1 MGFTAQSD
9 QKRNQSQNRFVGLI
23 IKYPIIP
30 TLIFFITM
38 LIVFIVLS
46 PVNRRGQNIFLS
58 STNLANITE
67 ATAGFSIGAFAM
79 TLVLLVGC
87 IDLSAETIISLCA
100 VVLGICLETF
110 HFSFPATLLI
120 TFLTGIGCGIVNAI
134 LVIKFKVEAFLA
146 TIAVALV
153 FSGVAYTI
161 SGSKTVLL
169 TNRETLVR
177 IFGSMGSGA
186 HFLGLP
192 MLLWW
197 TLICLIGMYLLIS
210 RSKFGRWAQATG
222 GNIQAAYSS
231 GVNVGMVR
239 TIAFII
245 MGAFCA
251 LVSVIFSARLSSTS
265 PSFGAGYGLKF
276 IIAAVLGGTNFT
288 GDGGN
293 VFGTILG
300 SLVMGVLTN
309 GLGIIGVNIYIQQM
323 ITGLVIVVAVVF
335 SIYISAKK

>member
-1 MGFTAQSD
+1 MSSTAQID
-9 QKRNQSQNRFVGLI
+9 LNKKMNRITGLI
-23 IKYPIIP
+23 IKYPVIA
-30 TLIFFITM
+30 TLIFFVVM
-38 LIVFIVLS
+38 LVVFTFLS
-46 PVNRRGQNIFLS
+46 PTNKSGYNIFLS
-58 STNLANITE
+58 PTNLVNIVE

-87 IDLSAETIISLCA
+87 IDLSAESIIALC
-100 VVLGICLETF
+100 VVIIGVCLETF
-110 HFSFPATLLI
+110 HLSFPLTLLI
-120 TFLTGIGCGIVNAI
+120 TFMAGIMCGLVNAL

-153 FSGVAYTI
+153 FSGLAYTI
-161 SGSKTVLL
+161 SGSRTVLL
-169 TNRETLVR
+169 TNRETL
-177 IFGSMGSGA
+177 IKLFGSMGSGG

-197 TLICLIGMYLLIS
+197 TLICLVGMYLLIS

-222 GNIQAAYSS
+222 GNAQAAYSS

-239 TIAFII
+239 MVAFVI

-251 LVSVIFSARLSSTS
+251 LVGVIFSARLSSTS

-309 GLGIIGVNIYIQQM
+309 GLGIIGVNIYIQQV
-323 ITGLVIVVAVVF
+323 ITGFVIVAAVVF